1 MNELKKHTLKV
12 RINELENR
20 LNNLKA
26 LVDNIAFNQEQIVKA
41 FEVDAEEVKPS
52 EVTNQLRIDDEA
64 KRLGCC
70 DNIESSI
77 YWWHCNQDSTKS
89 LKEYDRRSSSY
100 KACVREAISQADVI
114 EVLVNLG
121 RLAKQDDVAATKL
134 FLEYTIGKPQI
145 SVAVESETSLSIS
158 MNDLVT
164 FTQTIDVTED
174 E

>member
-1 MNELKKHTLKV
+1 MAGIEKHHDVKK
-12 RINELENR
+12 NGGN
-20 LNNLKA
+20 
-26 LVDNIAFNQEQIVKA
+26 
-41 FEVDAEEVKPS
+41 
-52 EVTNQLRIDDEA
+52 
-64 KRLGCC
+64 
-70 DNIESSI
+70 
-77 YWWHCNQDSTKS
+77 STKS

>member
-1 MNELKKHTLKV
+1 MAGIEKHHDVK
-12 RINELENR
+12 
-20 LNNLKA
+20 NNGG
-26 LVDNIAFNQEQIVKA
+26 N
-41 FEVDAEEVKPS
+41 
-52 EVTNQLRIDDEA
+52 
-64 KRLGCC
+64 
-70 DNIESSI
+70 
-77 YWWHCNQDSTKS
+77 STKS

-114 EVLVNLG
+114 EVLVNLV

-158 MNDLVT
+158 MNDLVS